1 MAGLRPRRGITMA
14 RSAPIHERTSTTRRR
29 FFTWIGWGSFAA
41 FWVSIGL
48 AMGRFFFPRVLYEP
62 SPRFPAGHPGDYAV
76 GEVST
81 RFLKD
86 QRVWIV
92 RTEAGLY
99 ALSAV
104 CTHLGCTPI
113 WHHGEARFK
122 CPCHGSNFVLDGTNV
137 AGPAP
142 VPLYRPALER
152 DRRGALVVDKSRTA
166 NEPGKRDEPPFFLPW
181 PGEDRAVA

>member
-1 MAGLRPRRGITMA
+1 MT
-14 RSAPIHERTSTTRRR
+14 TSDATTKHGSTPRRR
-29 FFTWIGWGSFAA
+29 FLAWVGWSSFAA
-41 FWVSIGL
+41 FWASTGL

-62 SPRFPAGHPGDYAV
+62 SPRFQAGKPEDYAV

-92 RTEAGLY
+92 RTHEGLY
-99 ALSAV
+99 ALSAI

-113 WHHGEARFK
+113 WHGTEDRFK
-122 CPCHGSNFVLDGTNV
+122 CPCHGSNFILDGTNI

-142 VPLYRPALER
+142 VPLYRPTLEL
-152 DRRGALVVDKSRTA
+152 DLNGKLVVDKSQTA
-166 NEPGKRDEPPFFLPW
+166 NQPGERDEPPFFLPLK
-181 PGEDRAVA
+181 ENTVA